1 MKKNFLLTIFL
12 LVAFISFAQP
22 EKMKVAFDGYL
33 QQYHEVR
40 QLSGVVMVGMQGHV
54 MYKNALGW
62 SDPKANKKLEGQELF
77 GIGSTTKLFTAILVM
92 QLVEKGVLQL
102 NDPLTKWI
110 PEIKLDNA
118 KKITIK
124 HLLQHT
130 AGLGNYMNHP
140 MFGRLMGFGKIQ
152 SIDNLLPLIEEMPV
166 SKQEPGTAYRYS
178 NSGYILLGKVLENAT
193 KLSYPVLLQQSI
205 LTPLQLKESFPLLAS
220 HHNSLA
226 QPYRYVDAKHFIHY
240 PNADTIKC
248 FPDGGL
254 VMSADNL
261 FRFGNA
267 LINHQLVKPATLEQM
282 ITDTVKMDKNSWYGL
297 GIISELVGGKMWI
310 GHDGFSRGY
319 SVDLKISPAEKG
331 ILISMFN
338 NNGVSS
344 VQINKSIIEM
354 IEQGKQPV
362 APKPYLWKLL
372 HEQYKSASTITL
384 TDMND
389 ILKEKGYTPLTSPM
403 QIIQLTGDL
412 YEAGLLDISVEL
424 SQLNLR
430 FFPNETITYNSLA
443 EAYADMKNT
452 VKAIEFFKQALKLNA
467 KDEYATKRL
476 KELGAL

>member
-1 MKKNFLLTIFL
+1 
-12 LVAFISFAQP
+12 
-22 EKMKVAFDGYL
+22 
-33 QQYHEVR
+33 
-40 QLSGVVMVGMQGHV
+40 
-54 MYKNALGW
+54 
-62 SDPKANKKLEGQELF
+62 
-77 GIGSTTKLFTAILVM
+77 
-92 QLVEKGVLQL
+92 
-102 NDPLTKWI
+102 
-110 PEIKLDNA
+110 
-118 KKITIK
+118 
-124 HLLQHT
+124 
-130 AGLGNYMNHP
+130 
-140 MFGRLMGFGKIQ
+140 

-193 KLSYPVLLQQSI
+193 RKSYQELLQQSI
-205 LTPLQLKESFPLLAS
+205 LTPLQLNESFTVLPS
-220 HHNSLA
+220 NYNSLA
-226 QPYRYVDAKHFIHY
+226 QPYRFVDARHFIHY
-240 PNADTIKC
+240 PYADTIKC

-254 VMSADNL
+254 MMSADNL

-282 ITDTVKMDKNSWYGL
+282 IIDTVRIDKNSWYGL

-319 SVDLKISPAEKG
+319 SVDLKVLPAEKG
-331 ILISMFN
+331 VLISMFN

-362 APKPYLWKLL
+362 SPKPYLWKLL
-372 HEQYKSASTITL
+372 HQQYKSAPAITL
-384 TDMND
+384 TDMNS

-424 SQLNLR
+424 SQLNLQ
-430 FFPNETITYNSLA
+430 FFPNETVAYNSLA

-452 VKAIEFFKQALKLNA
+452 AKAIEFFKQALKIDA
-467 KDEYATKRL
+467 KDEYAAKRL